1 LNQKTGYSQMDFS
14 VSTIKYSE
22 TGYFSKIAIDYLN
35 QADFLKD
42 FYVHAPTP
50 DGIKAAIKARQSF
63 PTNRSL
69 LVEELRDQY
78 QGIALTA
85 KQEKNLISL
94 LDTNCF
100 TITTAH
106 QPNIFTGPLYFIY
119 KIFHVIKLAEEFNVA
134 LDGNHFVPVYYMGSE
149 DADLDELGY
158 INIDGKKLVWETNQ
172 TGAVGRMKVDKKL
185 VQLIEEIYGQIGVL
199 PFGNEMA
206 GLLRSAYT
214 IGKTIQHATLE
225 LVNSLFAEYGLLIV
239 IPDNA
244 RLKKSFQTVIEKELK
259 EQFSHTAVQQTIR
272 SLSEQYKV
280 QAGGRELNLF
290 YLFEDKRERIELKNN
305 QYTVQSLQLSWNLEG
320 VLNELE
326 QFPERFS
333 ANVIL
338 RGVFQETILP
348 NILFVG
354 GGGELAYWL
363 ELKKV
368 FAASEVPYP
377 VLLLRNSFA
386 LIRGRQEAIMQKLGF
401 TIKDLFQPAVFL
413 INELVKT
420 ASQHSLDLS
429 EELRTASTY
438 YTALKEK
445 AGKIDA
451 SLGDHVSAIEAKAIK
466 RLAELE
472 KKLLRAEKRKFDIQ
486 QQQISAFKQSVFPAN
501 SLQERT
507 DNLSAWY
514 ARYGKEFMQ
523 MIHKASLGLEPDF
536 IWITVN
542 D

>member
-1 LNQKTGYSQMDFS
+1 MDFS

-42 FYVHAPTP
+42 FYVHAPTAE
-50 DGIKAAIKARQSF
+50 GIKTAIKARQSF

-134 LDGNHFVPVYYMGSE
+134 LEGNHFVPVYYMGSE

-214 IGKTIQHATLE
+214 IGKTIQQSTLE

-244 RLKKSFQTVIEKELK
+244 RLKKSFQPVIEKELK
-259 EQFSHTAVQQTIR
+259 EQFSHSAVQQTIR
-272 SLSEQYKV
+272 SLSEHYKV

-305 QYTVQSLQLSWNLEG
+305 LFTVQSLQLSWNLEA
-320 VLNELE
+320 VLDELE

-368 FAASEVPYP
+368 FAAAEVPYP
-377 VLLLRNSFA
+377 VLLLRNSFV
-386 LIRGRQEAIMQKLGF
+386 LIREWQETIMQKLGF

-413 INELVKT
+413 INELVKR
-420 ASQHSLDLS
+420 ASQHSLDLA

-445 AGKIDA
+445 AGKIDT
-451 SLGDHVSAIEAKAIK
+451 SLRDHVSAIETKAIK
-466 RLAELE
+466 RLTELE

-523 MIHKASLGLEPDF
+523 MIHEASLGLEPDF
-536 IWITVN
+536 IWVTVN

>member
-1 LNQKTGYSQMDFS
+1 MDFS

-42 FYVHAPTP
+42 FYVHAPTAE
-50 DGIKAAIKARQSF
+50 GIKAAIKARQSF

-85 KQEKNLISL
+85 KQEKNLLSL

-134 LDGNHFVPVYYMGSE
+134 LEGNHFVPVYYMGSE

-214 IGKTIQHATLE
+214 IGKTIQQSTLE

-244 RLKKSFQTVIEKELK
+244 RLKKSFQ
-259 EQFSHTAVQQTIR
+259 
-272 SLSEQYKV
+272 
-280 QAGGRELNLF
+280 
-290 YLFEDKRERIELKNN
+290 
-305 QYTVQSLQLSWNLEG
+305 
-320 VLNELE
+320 
-326 QFPERFS
+326 P
-333 ANVIL
+333 
-338 RGVFQETILP
+338 
-348 NILFVG
+348 
-354 GGGELAYWL
+354 
-363 ELKKV
+363 
-368 FAASEVPYP
+368 
-377 VLLLRNSFA
+377 
-386 LIRGRQEAIMQKLGF
+386 
-401 TIKDLFQPAVFL
+401 
-413 INELVKT
+413 
-420 ASQHSLDLS
+420 
-429 EELRTASTY
+429 
-438 YTALKEK
+438 
-445 AGKIDA
+445 
-451 SLGDHVSAIEAKAIK
+451 
-466 RLAELE
+466 
-472 KKLLRAEKRKFDIQ
+472 
-486 QQQISAFKQSVFPAN
+486 
-501 SLQERT
+501 
-507 DNLSAWY
+507 
-514 ARYGKEFMQ
+514 
-523 MIHKASLGLEPDF
+523 
-536 IWITVN
+536 
-542 D
+542 

>member
-1 LNQKTGYSQMDFS
+1 MDFS

-42 FYVHAPTP
+42 FYIHAPNT

-69 LVEELRDQY
+69 LVQELKDQY
-78 QGIALTA
+78 QGIDLTA
-85 KQEKNLISL
+85 KQEQNLLSL
-94 LDTNCF
+94 LDANSF

-119 KIFHVIKLAEEFNVA
+119 KIFHVIKLAEEFNA
-134 LDGNHFVPVYYMGSE
+134 SLEGYHFVPVYYMGSE

-158 INIDGKKLVWETNQ
+158 INIDGKKLVWETSQ

-185 VQLIEEIYGQIGVL
+185 VQLIKEIYGQIGVL

-214 IGKTIQHATLE
+214 IGKTIQQATLE
-225 LVNSLFAEYGLLIV
+225 LVNSLFAEYGLMIV

-244 RLKKSFQTVIEKELK
+244 RLKKSFQPVIEKELK
-259 EQFSHTAVQQTIR
+259 TQFSHHAVQETIT
-272 SLSEQYKV
+272 SLSDHYKV

-305 QYTVQSLQLSWNLEG
+305 LYTVQSLQLSWNLEG
-320 VLNELE
+320 ILQELE
-326 QFPERFS
+326 LFPERFS

-368 FAASEVPYP
+368 FAAAEVPYP

-386 LIRGRQEAIMQKLGF
+386 LVREQQEVIMEKFGF
-401 TIKDLFQPAVFL
+401 SKKDLFQPAVFL
-413 INELVKT
+413 INELVKRE
-420 ASQHSLDLS
+420 SLLSLDLV
-429 EELRTASTY
+429 EELNTAKLY
-438 YTALKEK
+438 YTALKAK
-445 AGKIDA
+445 AGRINA
-451 SLGDHVSAIEAKAIK
+451 SLGEHVSALETKAIK
-466 RLAELE
+466 RLVELE
-472 KKLLRAEKRKFDIQ
+472 KKMLRAEKRKFDVQ
-486 QQQISAFKQSVFPAN
+486 QQQIIAFKKSVFPAN

-514 ARYGKEFMQ
+514 ARYGKGFMQ
-523 MIHKASLGLEPDF
+523 MIHEASLGLEPDF
-536 IWITVN
+536 IWITVK